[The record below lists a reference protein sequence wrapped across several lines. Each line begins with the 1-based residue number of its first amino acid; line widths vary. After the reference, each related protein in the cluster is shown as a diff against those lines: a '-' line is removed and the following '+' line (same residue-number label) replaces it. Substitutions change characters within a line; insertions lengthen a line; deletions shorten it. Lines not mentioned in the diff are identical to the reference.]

1 MTDSKETTL
10 TNSAAVKADESKA
23 KELTS
28 QLWAMA
34 NSLRGKMDASE
45 FRDYILGFIFYRYLS
60 AKQERFLKDSGL
72 LIINDG
78 ETVNDAFAR
87 DVQEEGI
94 DEWHQALSEELGYA
108 IDPDDTWT
116 TLVRKV
122 KDQQVRP
129 EDFGNIFDHFKQNAQ
144 LNANASRDFRDVFDD
159 INLMNSSLG
168 NSTAARTKALADLV
182 ERIDEVNFLDESGHD
197 ILGNVYEYLI
207 AQFAGNSGKKAGE
220 FYTPHEVSRVLAK
233 LVTFTPDDSSDE
245 EKDAVHSPGEDFEV
259 YDPTCGSG
267 SLLLTVRQELENTNG
282 GTMPADKH
290 VHFYGQEL
298 NRTTYNL
305 ARMNLMMHD
314 VDYQWMDLRNA
325 DTLEQDWP
333 DGSDANGIDHPHSFD
348 AVVANPPYSQHW
360 DNAEAKL
367 KDPRFRP
374 FGKLAPKSKADYAFV
389 EHCIYHLKPTGRMAI
404 VLPHGVLF
412 RGAAEG
418 TIRKAII
425 EKNYLDA
432 VIGMPSN
439 LFYST
444 SIPTVVLVFRKD
456 RTINDILFIDASQY
470 FEKGKNQN
478 HLRDEDIQKIIDTY
492 AARKDVDKYAHVATL
507 DEIKEN
513 DYNLNIPR
521 YVDTFE
527 EEEPID
533 LDEVNR
539 ELESNAKEMERLQK
553 ELQAM
558 IDQLVPT
565 SAMNGDGQAQSA
577 DAMPE
582 AQE

>member
-1 MTDSKETTL
+1 M
-10 TNSAAVKADESKA
+10 TNSTTISTDESKA
-23 KELTS
+23 RELTS

-72 LIINDG
+72 LIVNDG
-78 ETVNDAFAR
+78 ETINDAFAR

-108 IDPDDTWT
+108 IDPDDTWA
-116 TLVRKV
+116 TLVHKV

-233 LVTFTPDDSSDE
+233 LVAYTPDDSSDE

-267 SLLLTVRQELENTNG
+267 SLLLTVRQELENANG

-290 VHFYGQEL
+290 VHNMYL
-298 NRTTYNL
+298 Y
-305 ARMNLMMHD
+305 
-314 VDYQWMDLRNA
+314 
-325 DTLEQDWP
+325 
-333 DGSDANGIDHPHSFD
+333 DHICF
-348 AVVANPPYSQHW
+348 
-360 DNAEAKL
+360 
-367 KDPRFRP
+367 RFR
-374 FGKLAPKSKADYAFV
+374 
-389 EHCIYHLKPTGRMAI
+389 
-404 VLPHGVLF
+404 
-412 RGAAEG
+412 
-418 TIRKAII
+418 
-425 EKNYLDA
+425 
-432 VIGMPSN
+432 
-439 LFYST
+439 
-444 SIPTVVLVFRKD
+444 
-456 RTINDILFIDASQY
+456 
-470 FEKGKNQN
+470 
-478 HLRDEDIQKIIDTY
+478 
-492 AARKDVDKYAHVATL
+492 
-507 DEIKEN
+507 
-513 DYNLNIPR
+513 
-521 YVDTFE
+521 
-527 EEEPID
+527 
-533 LDEVNR
+533 
-539 ELESNAKEMERLQK
+539 
-553 ELQAM
+553 QAYM
-558 IDQLVPT
+558 L
-565 SAMNGDGQAQSA
+565 
-577 DAMPE
+577 
-582 AQE
+582 